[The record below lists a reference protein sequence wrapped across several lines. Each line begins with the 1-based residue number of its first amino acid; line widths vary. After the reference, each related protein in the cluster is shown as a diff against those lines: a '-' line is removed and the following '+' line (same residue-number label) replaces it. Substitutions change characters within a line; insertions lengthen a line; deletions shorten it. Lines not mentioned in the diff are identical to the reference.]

1 MRPLTSLKNMRQVR
15 GPSTRLGSQ
24 IRLESVQSQRDSV
37 ATAKLPPC
45 APIRGCGA
53 TETWTA
59 GYGRRGDDGRRARGE
74 HGGRSGRDG
83 AVDAR
88 GGAGACRWGGGG
100 GRTRAGGRRGNE
112 TGGLREGDG
121 RRGGGGGRAGRLDG
135 RYEAV
140 RVGRVREGCV
150 GKGWSAGKETDAAHT
165 GEATHAAGQRS
176 EPCCGRVEGVLRE
189 ANLHSRRRRQARKR
203 PSELRLRALRNR
215 LVLLRPQITRPGP
228 RDWLDGRCIAYDR
241 MDTLRL
247 SLPPSTRINAVD
259 SSRVSLASPSLIQ
272 SIQHSSITLWG
283 SLCLTGMS
291 LVHSSAQTRR
301 CPLIKSMTGSEK

>member
-88 GGAGACRWGGGG
+88 SGAGACRWGGGG

-112 TGGLREGDG
+112 TSGLREGDG

-165 GEATHAAGQRS
+165 GESDSRCWATVGAMLRSCGECPTRGQPAQS
-176 EPCCGRVEGVLRE
+176 TTE
-189 ANLHSRRRRQARKR
+189 A
-203 PSELRLRALRNR
+203 
-215 LVLLRPQITRPGP
+215 
-228 RDWLDGRCIAYDR
+228 RDPANCACERCE
-241 MDTLRL
+241 T
-247 SLPPSTRINAVD
+247 D
-259 SSRVSLASPSLIQ
+259 SSSFVPRSRVLVR
-272 SIQHSSITLWG
+272 G
-283 SLCLTGMS
+283 TG
-291 LVHSSAQTRR
+291 
-301 CPLIKSMTGSEK
+301 